1 MIFSVGQITRL
12 IKEELENNFSDVSIE
27 GEISNLKKHV
37 SGHWYFNL
45 KDSDALICCTMWK
58 GFNNYVFFTPEDGM
72 KIIASGHISVYPPR
86 GSYQLDVRHMKPA
99 GVGSLQAAFEKL
111 KQRLAS
117 EGLFDAELKKP
128 IPTFPKKI
136 GIVTAVDGAAL
147 RDMISVAERRF
158 PLVELFVVPS
168 KVQGEGA
175 AKSIAE
181 AIELLNKRDD
191 IDIII
196 AGRGGG
202 SLEDL
207 WAFNEE
213 TVARAI
219 YNSHIPVISAVGHET
234 DFTIA
239 DFVADLRAP
248 TPSAAMEIATPSK
261 EDFFAY
267 IQDFIS
273 KSSDN
278 ISYILDQKKRIV
290 NSIITSYGFRVPQ
303 DLIRVKMQQMDNI
316 FYRIEQKI
324 DKKLLTANNRVS
336 VLAKSL
342 EGNDVQKILKK
353 GFVLVRQ
360 DSKFV
365 KRASDFTG
373 DRPAVLKFYDDEITI
388 NTKEEQ

>member
-168 KVQGEGA
+168 RVQGEGA